1 MARRGEAWRRRLRLN
16 IDRGVAERRRSGM
29 FTSLSTG
36 ALSSIFGGGSLGKR
50 PNAYNHWG
58 MATI

>member
-16 IDRGVAERRRSGM
+16 VDRGVAERRRSGM

-36 ALSSIFGGGSLGKR
+36 VLSSFLGGSVAKR